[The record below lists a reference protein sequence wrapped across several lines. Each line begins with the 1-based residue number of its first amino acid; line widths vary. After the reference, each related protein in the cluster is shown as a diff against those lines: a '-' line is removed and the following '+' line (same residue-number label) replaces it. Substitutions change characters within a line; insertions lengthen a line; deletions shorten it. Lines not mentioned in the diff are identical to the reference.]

1 MITVEIDESNL
12 NDDVKSLI
20 EEKDG
25 KNVLDV
31 SKIKSQ
37 ADIVRILQSKRH
49 VDEELT
55 SLKNKY
61 KGVYVEQYNS
71 LLSNQLEQ
79 NKDVLN
85 NPVYKNLENKFNVL
99 TSEYNTLKGEIA
111 QRNAQLI
118 DNEIKE
124 VIRQNSSIQ
133 STAVDDIFYRAKIAG
148 FEKTEKGFLNKEGK
162 TIDAFIEDL
171 KSTAK
176 HLFKYTPSSK
186 FNQENLNN
194 ALKNNDKKALFE
206 NLKTKN

>member
-1 MITVEIDESNL
+1 MNVEIDDGSL

-25 KNVLDV
+25 KYILDV

-37 ADIVRILQSKRH
+37 SDIDRILQSKRH

-55 SLKNKY
+55 NLKNKY
-61 KGVYVEQYNS
+61 RNVDVDQYNT

-85 NPVYKNLENKFNVL
+85 NPVYKNLENKFNTL

-124 VIRQNSSIQ
+124 VIRQNQSIQ
-133 STAVDDIFYRAKIAG
+133 TSAVDDIFYRAKLAG

-162 TIDAFIEDL
+162 TIDSFIEEL
-171 KSTAK
+171 KTSAK
-176 HLFKYTPSSK
+176 HLFKYTPTSK

-194 ALKNNDKKALFE
+194 ALKNNDRKALFE